1 MMDFTRFLQF
11 SAVFIIATLALF
23 SSFITFFTVILL
35 SWFWSLPVTLTI
47 CLIYGCWMYF
57 DRHTDSQGGRWSNRI
72 RRLPIFTH
80 FVNYFSLNLIKSED
94 LDTNRNYIFG
104 FHPHGFWSLSAFGN
118 FATDATYFSTLFPN
132 IRSHLMILRLQF
144 LCPFTRELC
153 LSLGLCD
160 VSKDSCEY
168 LLSGKSGQGNA
179 LVIIIGGVREAI
191 ITRNDTM
198 KLYLKNRQGFV
209 RLALKYGASLVPVVS
224 FGENELYRRHAR
236 CNLIP
241 NGIIWG
247 RLLAGH
253 MPFRHPVV
261 TVVGK
266 PIHVK
271 QNTNPTSED
280 VDKLH
285 HEYLQ
290 AVEELFEVNKHK
302 YRLEHKTVHRADE
315 NQCPITTS
323 NNTTCSTNPEVSEEQ
338 RIAYGSASV
347 ICQPYNLP
355 QSYVCIQP
363 TPNSQIVNQY
373 PPNNMVTQHQLY
385 QQPVPSTI
393 NVPSEYVQQAML
405 HSNMNPQPALV
416 SSYHPPVNTNGLFT
430 SSMTNRTISSTP
442 ISATTK
448 RSRYDISGVSALNAQ
463 ERPQYYQTTHIF
475 NACNTPNKRHCGINQ
490 QQKESSYPY
499 RYVHNHEEQL
509 NYNIMKGGNIAES
522 TYDQQQPSMAA
533 CRYAT
538 SRFPFAP
545 FSVIFLHQVR
555 EKSRHR

>member
-198 KLYLKNRQGFV
+198 KLYLKNRKGFV

-302 YRLEHKTVHRADE
+302 YRLEH
-315 NQCPITTS
+315 
-323 NNTTCSTNPEVSEEQ
+323 
-338 RIAYGSASV
+338 
-347 ICQPYNLP
+347 
-355 QSYVCIQP
+355 
-363 TPNSQIVNQY
+363 
-373 PPNNMVTQHQLY
+373 PPNNMVTQHELY

-393 NVPSEYVQQAML
+393 NVPSEYIQQAML

-430 SSMTNRTISSTP
+430 SSMTNPTVSLTL

-448 RSRYDISGVSALNAQ
+448 RSRYDISGVSDLNAQ